1 MTQLPVV
8 AIQQTNNTKC
18 VTLECFL
25 KTRSSRL
32 ERKIVYIYI
41 YIYIYMQLVIC
52 IYIYAVSY
60 MYIYIYIYIYIYMK
74 ETCEMAYLIGWSL
87 NLHGLFSFKIIKKI
101 DS

>member
-41 YIYIYMQLVIC
+41 YL
-52 IYIYAVSY
+52 
-60 MYIYIYIYIYIYMK
+60 YMK

>member
-32 ERKIVYIYI
+32 ERKIVYIY
-41 YIYIYMQLVIC
+41 MQLVIC

-60 MYIYIYIYIYIYMK
+60 MYIYIYIYIYMK

>member
-18 VTLECFL
+18 VALECFL

-32 ERKIVYIYI
+32 ERKIV
-41 YIYIYMQLVIC
+41 
-52 IYIYAVSY
+52 
-60 MYIYIYIYIYIYMK
+60 YIYMK

-87 NLHGLFSFKIIKKI
+87 NLHGLFSFKIINKI

>member
-32 ERKIVYIYI
+32 ERKIVYIYV
-41 YIYIYMQLVIC
+41 QLVIC
-52 IYIYAVSY
+52 IYIY
-60 MYIYIYIYIYIYMK
+60 IYIYIYMYMK

>member
-25 KTRSSRL
+25 KIRSSRL

-41 YIYIYMQLVIC
+41 YIYIYI
-52 IYIYAVSY
+52 
-60 MYIYIYIYIYIYMK
+60 K

>member
-32 ERKIVYIYI
+32 ERKIVYIYV
-41 YIYIYMQLVIC
+41 QLV
-52 IYIYAVSY
+52 
-60 MYIYIYIYIYIYMK
+60 IYIYIYIYMK

>member
-32 ERKIVYIYI
+32 ERKIVYIY
-41 YIYIYMQLVIC
+41 MQLV
-52 IYIYAVSY
+52 
-60 MYIYIYIYIYIYMK
+60 IYIYIYMK

>member
-18 VTLECFL
+18 VMLECFL

-32 ERKIVYIYI
+32 ERKIV
-41 YIYIYMQLVIC
+41 YIYMQLVIC

>member
-18 VTLECFL
+18 VMLECFL

-32 ERKIVYIYI
+32 EGKIVYIYI
-41 YIYIYMQLVIC
+41 YIYIYV
-52 IYIYAVSY
+52 
-60 MYIYIYIYIYIYMK
+60 YIYMK

>member
-32 ERKIVYIYI
+32 ERKIVYIYV
-41 YIYIYMQLVIC
+41 QLVIC
-52 IYIYAVSY
+52 IYIY
-60 MYIYIYIYIYIYMK
+60 IYIYMYMK
-74 ETCEMAYLIGWSL
+74 ETCKMAYLIGWSL

>member
-32 ERKIVYIYI
+32 ERKIV
-41 YIYIYMQLVIC
+41 YIYMQLVIC

>member
-25 KTRSSRL
+25 KTCSSRL
-32 ERKIVYIYI
+32 ERKIV
-41 YIYIYMQLVIC
+41 YIYMQLVIC

>member
-18 VTLECFL
+18 VTSECFL

-41 YIYIYMQLVIC
+41 YIYIYL
-52 IYIYAVSY
+52 
-60 MYIYIYIYIYIYMK
+60 YMK

>member
-8 AIQQTNNTKC
+8 AIQQTINTKC
-18 VTLECFL
+18 VMLECFL

-41 YIYIYMQLVIC
+41 YIYI
-52 IYIYAVSY
+52 
-60 MYIYIYIYIYIYMK
+60 K

>member
-1 MTQLPVV
+1 MSQLPVV

-25 KTRSSRL
+25 KTRSRRL
-32 ERKIVYIYI
+32 ERKIVYIY
-41 YIYIYMQLVIC
+41 MQLVIC
-52 IYIYAVSY
+52 
-60 MYIYIYIYIYIYMK
+60 IYIYIYIYIYMK
-74 ETCEMAYLIGWSL
+74 ETCEMAYLIGWSR